1 MANDNNLPIIL
12 VSSAV
17 VEFFQGG
24 PAKASPGDNA
34 SSALLHNFEPEIHR
48 VHTSWFPFQYCVV
61 SATFVRGPA
70 RLEYEAVWFVGQHL
84 FEFVL
89 RQLVGV
95 RYVPELFLPHR
106 ERLLGLVY
114 FTLNYVIVPR
124 CHQFFFDAQQPCSKV
139 YFAHFIALKPYYI
152 VNEVSWKFL
161 SVDFVNHH
169 FSV

>member
-61 SATFVRGPA
+61 SATFVRGPT
-70 RLEYEAVWFVGQHL
+70 RLEYEAVWFVSQHL
-84 FEFVL
+84 LEFFL

-95 RYVPELFLPHR
+95 RHVPELLLPHR
-106 ERLLGLVY
+106 ERLLGLGLFY
-114 FTLNYVIVPR
+114 LKRCLIHACDDLFSAGMSGRTL
-124 CHQFFFDAQQPCSKV
+124 
-139 YFAHFIALKPYYI
+139 
-152 VNEVSWKFL
+152 
-161 SVDFVNHH
+161 
-169 FSV
+169 